1 MTNSAVKTLQQLSA
15 YEPHRDGPKLLETTG
30 PPAPDMP
37 PDPPGGTPITL
48 RQVRA
53 VLNLILEVR
62 TGHRPVSRLR
72 ALVAPG
78 LYRLLGED
86 SQDPTPR
93 YTLKT
98 VHGCRVA
105 PDAVE
110 ASGTAHSQGRAYAVV
125 ARFEQGA
132 HGWRCI
138 FFELIRT
145 GGWSDTERPR
155 PR

>member
-1 MTNSAVKTLQQLSA
+1 MSAVKTLQQLSA
-15 YEPHRDGPKLLETTG
+15 YEPQHDGPRPLETTG
-30 PPAPDMP
+30 PPASDTR
-37 PDPPGGTPITL
+37 PDPPGDQPFTL

-62 TGHRPVSRLR
+62 TGHRPAGRLR
-72 ALVAPG
+72 ALVTPG
-78 LYRLLGED
+78 LYRMLGEQP
-86 SQDPTPR
+86 QDATPR

-125 ARFEQGA
+125 ARFERA
-132 HGWRCI
+132 THGWRCT
-138 FFELIRT
+138 FFELIRPDGT
-145 GGWSDTERPR
+145 RSDTARPR
-155 PR
+155 SR